1 MKLNR
6 YTRRRL
12 VLLGGFLSLW
22 IGAFSMPG
30 VAAGDY
36 VGAKRC
42 RVCHMP
48 QAKAWQ
54 ETKMA
59 KAFEL
64 LKPGVAAEA
73 KQSHDLDPNKDYTT
87 DAACVGCHSTGYGEG
102 GFESIAATPELAGVT
117 CEACHGPGVNYLKPN
132 LMSLSNKEYKRAD
145 LVAAG
150 FVVPTAETCQKC
162 HNEKSPF
169 YEEFD
174 FEQRKADGTHKHFPL
189 KWEH

>member
-1 MKLNR
+1 MTVNR
-6 YTRRRL
+6 HTRRRL

-22 IGAFSMPG
+22 IGAFAMPG
-30 VAAGDY
+30 VSAGDF

-42 RVCHMP
+42 RVCHMA
-48 QAKAWQ
+48 QTKSWQ

-87 DAACVGCHSTGYGEG
+87 DAACIGCHSTGYVEG
-102 GFESIAATPELAGVT
+102 GFESIAATPDLAGVT
-117 CEACHGPGVNYLKPN
+117 CEACHGAGGGYLKPN

-145 LVAAG
+145 LLAAG
-150 FVVPTAETCQKC
+150 LVVPTAETCQRC

-169 YEEFD
+169 YEGFD
-174 FEQRKADGTHKHFPL
+174 FEQRKAAGTHEHLPL
-189 KWEH
+189 KFEH